1 VASRVRKWAARLQ
14 SEMNFSAPSP
24 AFAWKSR
31 AIEVDEIPVFSADA
45 VEAVWK
51 RSDNKNNSM
60 KKITLLTLAVAMLAG
75 LTLTAAD
82 DAAPKKNKPTA
93 EEIKKYDKNG
103 DGKLDKEERA
113 ALNADKKKAKEA
125 K

>member
-1 VASRVRKWAARLQ
+1 
-14 SEMNFSAPSP
+14 
-24 AFAWKSR
+24 
-31 AIEVDEIPVFSADA
+31 
-45 VEAVWK
+45 
-51 RSDNKNNSM
+51 M
-60 KKITLLTLAVAMLAG
+60 KKITLLTLAVAMIAG
-75 LTLTAAD
+75 LSLRAAD
-82 DAAPKKNKPTA
+82 DAAPKKAAKPTA

>member
-1 VASRVRKWAARLQ
+1 
-14 SEMNFSAPSP
+14 
-24 AFAWKSR
+24 
-31 AIEVDEIPVFSADA
+31 
-45 VEAVWK
+45 
-51 RSDNKNNSM
+51 M
-60 KKITLLTLAVAMLAG
+60 KKITLLTLAVTMLAG

-82 DAAPKKNKPTA
+82 DAAPKKSNKPTA